1 MNVRLESMCQGD
13 GKIYA
18 QIAIERLSADSIVT
32 LEAHLK
38 DGTEIPA
45 HLLPFDPLDGQSAA
59 NFVIIVP
66 HFDEREI
73 MLEFNEYRGADA
85 PLGRAHLTIETNML
99 TWRTRINSVVKNEL
113 IAQMFDIEREY
124 YSDRMHTSFIAAVD
138 DKDEIVVKMLIDLPQ
153 IEGADV
159 AIRFLDA
166 HGKERELPVYP
177 LFEEI
182 KPARRFGDENRI
194 NVGFSVRVPRDD
206 KDFCVFASDA
216 LDVVPGGFAMFCD
229 ESYEPLRTRFFE
241 RTVDAAHDPA
251 YDAWYLLHSAT
262 LADLAEQ
269 RRTTFTYEPLIS
281 LVIPLVQGEAELL
294 ARCLTALAAQTYNVF
309 EAIVVDRYYGDAEF
323 AALGLEQGGAC
334 ALTRV
339 KVDEVLGADEMF
351 AAGLAEAKGS
361 YCALLEPDIMLAPE
375 ALFEVVRRINERRV
389 LEDEAPARVL
399 YAHHDVLDA
408 NGMLCELACK
418 PLYSPDLLL
427 SYNYAGPLIFFER
440 ELLDQLYESA
450 GFVRE
455 ALVYDLL
462 LKAIETTGSIERI
475 DQILYHVARAP
486 REAAGENQARIEAH
500 EEDFRGGRRAVANH
514 LKRRGIEATVLSDIH
529 EELYR
534 LNYALPAE
542 LPSVLVIVVNREQPY
557 LLESCIESLF
567 EKSPYDNLQVCIVDN
582 ASTSLETFS
591 TYGRIQGKHEEV
603 DLIRITERSG
613 YAACIAQALE
623 AHESN
628 YVLLLDGAVEFETEG
643 ALERWIGMCTRS
655 EVGVVGAKLLLSDD
669 TVSEAGITVGSA
681 RGATTIG
688 TDLPRTAPG
697 YLKRLACTN
706 DVSAVSSACQFIRRS
721 LLDEVGGYDDRFK
734 LDFGDT
740 DFCLRVIKAGYF
752 VVFDPEVELY
762 HFKNKI
768 KDDHLSDAR
777 RIRLEQERAYLHFKW
792 PRAFVE
798 GDPFSSSLL
807 APGDGYYQLYR

>member
-1 MNVRLESMCQGD
+1 M
-13 GKIYA
+13 
-18 QIAIERLSADSIVT
+18 
-32 LEAHLK
+32 
-38 DGTEIPA
+38 
-45 HLLPFDPLDGQSAA
+45 
-59 NFVIIVP
+59 
-66 HFDEREI
+66 
-73 MLEFNEYRGADA
+73 
-85 PLGRAHLTIETNML
+85 
-99 TWRTRINSVVKNEL
+99 
-113 IAQMFDIEREY
+113 
-124 YSDRMHTSFIAAVD
+124 
-138 DKDEIVVKMLIDLPQ
+138 
-153 IEGADV
+153 
-159 AIRFLDA
+159 
-166 HGKERELPVYP
+166 
-177 LFEEI
+177 
-182 KPARRFGDENRI
+182 
-194 NVGFSVRVPRDD
+194 
-206 KDFCVFASDA
+206 
-216 LDVVPGGFAMFCD
+216 
-229 ESYEPLRTRFFE
+229 
-241 RTVDAAHDPA
+241 
-251 YDAWYLLHSAT
+251 
-262 LADLAEQ
+262 
-269 RRTTFTYEPLIS
+269 
-281 LVIPLVQGEAELL
+281 
-294 ARCLTALAAQTYNVF
+294 
-309 EAIVVDRYYGDAEF
+309 
-323 AALGLEQGGAC
+323 
-334 ALTRV
+334 
-339 KVDEVLGADEMF
+339 
-351 AAGLAEAKGS
+351 
-361 YCALLEPDIMLAPE
+361 
-375 ALFEVVRRINERRV
+375 
-389 LEDEAPARVL
+389 
-399 YAHHDVLDA
+399 
-408 NGMLCELACK
+408 
-418 PLYSPDLLL
+418 
-427 SYNYAGPLIFFER
+427 
-440 ELLDQLYESA
+440 
-450 GFVRE
+450 
-455 ALVYDLL
+455 
-462 LKAIETTGSIERI
+462 
-475 DQILYHVARAP
+475 ARAP

-623 AHESN
+623 AHKSD
-628 YVLLLDGAVEFETEG
+628 YVLLLDGAVEFESEG

-669 TVSEAGITVGSA
+669 TVSEAGIAVGSV

-721 LLDEVGGYDDRFK
+721 VLDEVGGYDDRFK